1 MRLLVG
7 LLRRGRV
14 LGAWIRLAWVDGQP
28 SAVLYD
34 AKRAR
39 GQRGQAIRA
48 VVNPGKLGHI
58 GPVSDVARLPPAQNA
73 QFRAPKYGHPANGD
87 PVQNGGYRV
96 LTVTS
101 NCDAALPLL
110 KSVSELDAGSA
121 RRQDSLTW
129 MKIARRS
136 TSSVRDRHHRG
147 GHDHRGDGGVAVRKP
162 TGPYPDAPPAPRPEQ
177 PQRGRAAGPW
187 GSNG

>member
-1 MRLLVG
+1 MAFLVLLEALSPVERAVLG
-7 LLRRGRV
+7 RRRQGAGGREAAGPAVARHAAARRPAPPGRV

-87 PVQNGGYRV
+87 PVQNGGYLRGH
-96 LTVTS
+96 
-101 NCDAALPLL
+101 A
-110 KSVSELDAGSA
+110 KGSGC
-121 RRQDSLTW
+121 S
-129 MKIARRS
+129 
-136 TSSVRDRHHRG
+136 
-147 GHDHRGDGGVAVRKP
+147 P
-162 TGPYPDAPPAPRPEQ
+162 
-177 PQRGRAAGPW
+177 
-187 GSNG
+187 